1 MFCRQPQIE
10 RGAVNSPSTAYL
22 EPWKCA
28 AIDHAIDCRG
38 VHAQYFG
45 NLADGQNILEFRPFN
60 PSPVHQL
67 TSAIQ
72 KFSQIS
78 LRGNSLEP
86 RTVEPIS
93 VSGLSQ
99 ILRGA
104 DVRPHVQLGN
114 RSESDL

>member
-10 RGAVNSPSTAYL
+10 RGSVNSPSTAYL

-45 NLADGQNILEFRPFN
+45 NLADGENILEFRPLH

-72 KFSQIS
+72 IS
-78 LRGNSLEP
+78 PESRYGVI
-86 RTVEPIS
+86 RRAKIS
-93 VSGLSQ
+93 
-99 ILRGA
+99 RN
-104 DVRPHVQLGN
+104 DFR
-114 RSESDL
+114 